1 MSSTQASF
9 PATSPLLAFAIVE
22 VRYGLQSHDLYHL
35 PLGFRPEADNW
46 KTSIIAATDGWTV
59 YDAIADPDLVR
70 GIVDLVAD
78 DRTLDIGEA
87 TLLFRSTGDL
97 RDSLGESSEV
107 RPMGAE
113 QSNSSLVID
122 ERLAL
127 KVYRRIEA
135 GMNPELE
142 ILRFLTERGF
152 EHIASLEGY
161 ISYEGRPLEATL
173 AILQQFIPAKGDG
186 WELALDTLG
195 SDPGWL
201 PAHAR
206 RLGEVTAELHNA
218 LASDPVDPHFAPE
231 EPSTEALALI
241 SASIDEEIEQVF
253 AALPDIPAVA
263 PVRGR
268 GEEVRDRLRSLTH
281 IGSVGRV
288 IRHHGDYH
296 LGQALWTNDEDWLIL
311 DFEGE
316 PARSVPERRRKRS
329 PLRDVA
335 GMLRSFAYA
344 ASASVIQRDDGTT
357 RGLGGGVPLGV
368 RRGLPRHGRRG
379 TAATRPQVDR
389 TAVDRLRAREGG
401 LRAPLRARQQAGLG
415 LDSGRR
421 DSPHAGAGPMRIGEL
436 DLHLAGEGRHER
448 IYERL
453 GAHVVDEGVSFAVWA
468 PNARAVSVVGDWN
481 RWDGRVNSLEL
492 LGSSGIWAATVPEA
506 SEGDG
511 YKYEVHGADGQL
523 RLKADPFA
531 FYAEVPPKTASRI
544 YQSRYEWSDSA
555 WMARRQASRAAE
567 GAALDLRGA
576 RRVVAP
582 RPRLEGAWRS
592 SSSRTPTSSASR
604 TSSSCRSC
612 TTRSPAPGAIR

>member
-1 MSSTQASF
+1 MSADLRDRIEQGDLHFLDGLVLLGTIASQRWF
-9 PATSPLLAFAIVE
+9 GGKSRDVLDARVLDAGVVPGEPPLLALPIVE

-35 PLGFRPEADNW
+35 PLGFRPESDNW
-46 KTSIIAATDGWTV
+46 KASIIAATEGWTI

-70 GIVDLVAD
+70 GIVDLIAD

-97 RDSLGESSEV
+97 RDSLGESSET

-152 EHIASLEGY
+152 EHIAALEGY

-173 AILQQFIPAKGDG
+173 AILQQFIPSNGDG
-186 WELALDTLG
+186 WELALATLG
-195 SDPGWL
+195 SDSGWL
-201 PAHAR
+201 PAHSR

-231 EPSTEALALI
+231 EPSTEGLALI
-241 SASIDEEIEQVF
+241 TASIDEEIEQVF
-253 AALPDIPAVA
+253 ASLPDIPAVA

-268 GEEVRDRLRSLTH
+268 GEEVRDRLRMLTH

-296 LGQALWTNDEDWLIL
+296 LGQALWTKYDDWLIL

-344 ASASVIQRDDGTT
+344 ASASVIQRNVEPPDGWEEHCRAEFLEGYLATVDAALLPPDRKSIERLLT
-357 RGLGGGVPLGV
+357 VFELEKAVYELRYELGN
-368 RRGLPRHGRRG
+368 
-379 TAATRPQVDR
+379 
-389 TAVDRLRAREGG
+389 
-401 LRAPLRARQQAGLG
+401 
-415 LDSGRR
+415 RR
-421 DSPHAGAGPMRIGEL
+421 DWVSIPVAGILRMLEQEL
-436 DLHLAGEGRHER
+436 
-448 IYERL
+448 
-453 GAHVVDEGVSFAVWA
+453 
-468 PNARAVSVVGDWN
+468 
-481 RWDGRVNSLEL
+481 
-492 LGSSGIWAATVPEA
+492 
-506 SEGDG
+506 
-511 YKYEVHGADGQL
+511 
-523 RLKADPFA
+523 
-531 FYAEVPPKTASRI
+531 
-544 YQSRYEWSDSA
+544 
-555 WMARRQASRAAE
+555 
-567 GAALDLRGA
+567 
-576 RRVVAP
+576 
-582 RPRLEGAWRS
+582 
-592 SSSRTPTSSASR
+592 
-604 TSSSCRSC
+604 
-612 TTRSPAPGAIR
+612 